1 MIKLQACQIF
11 ELSSCDFL
19 RYKPALLSQQVW
31 ERAGIVIFLSF
42 FLLYFVHS
50 LKISTFEHLKKS
62 AGMNKFNEKGVA
74 RVSEELF
81 DIEKLRMNLSTG
93 GYRLLYAISQCVDSG
108 FDFKLPLVIEKSDLF
123 KFLGLDKTKAR
134 YERLDD
140 VLKEVAANPLHI
152 VRQNKRGGIDWIGES
167 WITGYLL
174 SSSTSTVTLKVNPD
188 IKPYLVDLRKYAC
201 IQPQHYLKLSTS
213 YQNLLYPFL
222 KNTII
227 QGGIRI
233 EISRLISMLSLE
245 KEKTYDASQNPKANE
260 KFFTR
265 ILGIKKPK
273 GKLANP
279 ATSWEWITNSKGES
293 TGTLYNIAQ
302 TDIYVSAWAEKTR
315 GKYTHVVFKVREK
328 MSDMSAKRKA
338 QLLKKATQNDI
349 QDMGPRQTRSQSTA
363 QTRPMVDL
371 FANMPRI
378 TQPKQTPQKAVITQQ
393 TLEDMAKNFSL
404 APEQL
409 AQQMGYTKN
418 DSGSW
423 EK

>member
-1 MIKLQACQIF
+1 
-11 ELSSCDFL
+11 
-19 RYKPALLSQQVW
+19 
-31 ERAGIVIFLSF
+31 
-42 FLLYFVHS
+42 
-50 LKISTFEHLKKS
+50 
-62 AGMNKFNEKGVA
+62 MNSFNEKGVA

-93 GYRLLYAISQCVDSG
+93 GYRLLYAISQCIDSG
-108 FDFKLPLVIEKSDLF
+108 FDFKQPLVIEKSELF
-123 KFLGLDKTKAR
+123 KFLGLELNKRK

-140 VLKEVAANPLHI
+140 VLKEVTASPLHI
-152 VRQNKRGGIDWIGES
+152 VRQNKKGGIDWIGES
-167 WITGYLL
+167 WVTGYFL
-174 SSSTSTVTLKVNPD
+174 SSSETSVTLKVNPD

-222 KNTII
+222 KNTIV
-227 QGGIRI
+227 QGGVRI

-245 KEKTYDASQNPKANE
+245 KEKSYDISQNPNANTY
-260 KFFTR
+260 FLVR

-279 ATSWEWITNSKGES
+279 ATPWEWITNSKGEP
-293 TGTLYNIAQ
+293 TGTLYHIAQ
-302 TDIYVSAWAEKTR
+302 TDIYVSAWAEKTS

-328 MSDMSAKRKA
+328 MAEMSAKKKA
-338 QLLKKATQNDI
+338 TMQKKATQNDI
-349 QDMGPRQTRSQSTA
+349 QDMGSRQTRPQSTG
-363 QTRPMVDL
+363 QPQSMGDL

-378 TQPKQTPQKAVITQQ
+378 TQPKQTPQKAIITQE
-393 TLEDMAKNFSL
+393 TLVDLAKTFGI

-409 AQQMGYTKN
+409 AKQMGYVKN
-418 DSGSW
+418 TSGDW

>member
-1 MIKLQACQIF
+1 MSRF
-11 ELSSCDFL
+11 S
-19 RYKPALLSQQVW
+19 
-31 ERAGIVIFLSF
+31 
-42 FLLYFVHS
+42 
-50 LKISTFEHLKKS
+50 
-62 AGMNKFNEKGVA
+62 EKGVA

-81 DIEKLRMNLSTG
+81 DIEKLRMHLSTG

-108 FDFKLPLVIEKSDLF
+108 FDFKQPLIIEKSDLF
-123 KFLGLDKTKAR
+123 KFLGLEKTKR
-134 YERLDD
+134 KYELLDAT
-140 VLKEVAANPLHI
+140 LQEVRREGLHI
-152 VRQNKRGGIDWIGES
+152 VQENSKGGIDWIGES
-167 WITGYLL
+167 WVTGYLL
-174 SSSTSTVTLKVNPD
+174 SSSETSVTLHVNAR

-245 KEKTYDASQNPKANE
+245 KEKTYDSSSYQNANQ
-260 KFFTR
+260 KFLSR

-279 ATSWEWITNSKGES
+279 ATPWEWITNSKGEP
-293 TGTLYNIAQ
+293 TGTLYHIAQ
-302 TDIYVSAWAEKTR
+302 TDIYISAWAEKT
-315 GKYTHVVFKVREK
+315 GAKYTHVVFKVREK
-328 MSDMSAKRKA
+328 MAEMSAKKKA
-338 QLLKKATQNDI
+338 TMQKKATQNDI
-349 QDMGPRQTRSQSTA
+349 QDMGGRQIRTQSTG
-363 QTRPMVDL
+363 QPQSMGDL

-378 TQPKQTPQKAVITQQ
+378 TQPKQTPQKAVITQE
-393 TLEDMAKNFSL
+393 TLVDLAKTFGI

-409 AQQMGYTKN
+409 AKQMGYVKN
-418 DSGSW
+418 ESGDW

>member
-1 MIKLQACQIF
+1 
-11 ELSSCDFL
+11 
-19 RYKPALLSQQVW
+19 
-31 ERAGIVIFLSF
+31 
-42 FLLYFVHS
+42 
-50 LKISTFEHLKKS
+50 
-62 AGMNKFNEKGVA
+62 MNKFNEKGVA

-93 GYRLLYAISQCVDSG
+93 GYRLLYAISQCVDSQ
-108 FDFKLPLVIEKSDLF
+108 FDFKQPLLIEKSDLF
-123 KFLGLDKTKAR
+123 KFLGLEKTKR
-134 YERLDD
+134 KYELLDAT
-140 VLKEVAANPLHI
+140 LQEVRREGLHI
-152 VRQNKRGGIDWIGES
+152 VRQNSKGVITWKGES
-167 WITGYLL
+167 WITGYEFN
-174 SSSTSTVTLKVNPD
+174 SQDPTVTLKVNPD

-222 KNTII
+222 KNTIV

-233 EISRLISMLSLE
+233 EIKRLISMLSLE
-245 KEKTYDASQNPKANE
+245 KEKTYDVSQNPKANE

-279 ATSWEWITNSKGES
+279 ATPWEWITNSKGEP

-302 TDIYVSAWAEKTR
+302 TDIYVSAWAEKT
-315 GKYTHVVFKVREK
+315 GAKYTYVVFKVREK
-328 MSDMSAKRKA
+328 MADMSAKKKA
-338 QLLKKATQNDI
+338 TMQKKATQDDI
-349 QDMGPRQTRSQSTA
+349 QDMGSRQTRPQSTG
-363 QTRPMVDL
+363 QPQSMGDL

-378 TQPKQTPQKAVITQQ
+378 TQPKQTPQKAEITQQ
-393 TLEDMAKNFSL
+393 TLEDMAQTFGV

-409 AQQMGYTKN
+409 AKQMGYTQN
-418 DSGSW
+418 DSGNW